1 MDILFSD
8 YLLNGVKLI
17 IVAKRTKKV
26 SLHWQIT
33 VHPMFWG
40 K

>member
-1 MDILFSD
+1 MDILFSG

-17 IVAKRTKKV
+17 IVAKKPRKV

-33 VHPMFWG
+33 VYPRYWG